1 MPAGGSSRPARPDG
15 EKQTKPNPETWN
27 MHLFISL
34 FSVAFFLLVFA
45 MLGYA
50 AYRKELGSATPPEA
64 DSFGGFLPGW
74 LKQHPIPIALGV
86 LSIFVLGAWA
96 SYVVLIV
103 CAVLWFKPAN
113 AKKVSFSKEKDLVRA
128 ADDAAAQWL
137 QGLGPNHAARV
148 PVIEAMFTERS
159 RTLDVCHYCTWQYA
173 GDDGRWK
180 DAYYWT
186 TVSRSLAAMD
196 NKEREFLRIAEL
208 LNSSADGGNADYRA
222 WRFALVWGQG
232 KGASGKSQWHL
243 GENHADAKTPRQAI
257 DMAVERCNLTVDNV
271 ITKMLSHIDELKRKA
286 DLPAGLKDLVQQAG
300 DQLVSGGSTWL
311 RPADVGNTVFAPSGD
326 YVLHIGSF
334 ADGTPLTYSGE
345 GSIVT
350 IAPPGS
356 GKTQCNVFPN
366 LLSWQGPAVVL
377 DVSGDIYENTSKWR
391 AEHVGPVFRFNPLEP
406 DQSHH
411 YNPLAFVRSE
421 PEFIWEDARLLAD
434 MMIVPSGAADPFW
447 ENEARTVLCAAIASV
462 CYQNPPDKRPMHA
475 VLDVMF
481 GGEAWD
487 NMLIEMR
494 TAVDVRVMIQTATA
508 LGEMPEKTRASV
520 LQTAR
525 SSLNAWTGERVARV
539 TDRSDWSPE
548 ALRSGANPTI
558 YIVVPPNAVDAY
570 LSLLRVF
577 IGQHIRMLT
586 GGKVPAR
593 GSAPILIM
601 LDELPRL
608 KEMPPVDE
616 ALNIGRK
623 YGLRLWMFAQSVG
636 QLRNAY
642 KNADG
647 MLGSCAVRIFMNPSG
662 ADGLAER
669 LSDEIGFVDALDGS
683 RKKLVEGAELAG
695 PNYRE
700 QQIVFGLATRPARV
714 SKDYAWRNADQT
726 ARMGSV

>member
-1 MPAGGSSRPARPDG
+1 M
-15 EKQTKPNPETWN
+15 EF
-27 MHLFISL
+27 FISL
-34 FSVAFFLLVFA
+34 VSITFFLAGVAVLGFFGHRKALAGADAASVPADFA
-45 MLGYA
+45 A
-50 AYRKELGSATPPEA
+50 
-64 DSFGGFLPGW
+64 FLPQWFKQHLVAVIVGVIVTFLTGGVGSFFVLAICAWLW
-74 LKQHPIPIALGV
+74 LKPK
-86 LSIFVLGAWA
+86 GAE
-96 SYVVLIV
+96 
-103 CAVLWFKPAN
+103 
-113 AKKVSFSKEKDLVRA
+113 KVTYSKEEDLKKK

-137 QGLGPNHAARV
+137 QSLGPTHAARV
-148 PVIEAMFTERS
+148 PVIDALFTERS
-159 RTLDVCHYCTWQYA
+159 QTLEVCHYCTWQYV
-173 GDDGRWK
+173 GDNDRWK

-208 LNSSADGGNADYRA
+208 LNSSADGKDPLYRG
-222 WRFALVWGQG
+222 WRFALVWSQG
-232 KGASGKSQWHL
+232 KGTSGASQWSL
-243 GENHADAKTPRQAI
+243 GTTNNEARTPRQAL
-257 DMAVERCNLTVDNV
+257 DYAVERLHFSVDNV
-271 ITKMLSHIDELKRKA
+271 ITKILSHLAELKGKP
-286 DLPAGLKDLVQQAG
+286 DLPAGIRELAQDASE
-300 DQLVSGGSTWL
+300 QLIGGGSTWL
-311 RPADVGNTVFAPSGD
+311 RPADIGKTVFAASGD
-326 YVLHIGSF
+326 FPLHIGSF

-345 GSIVT
+345 GSMVT

-366 LLSWQGPAVVL
+366 LLAWPGPAVVL

-391 AEHVGPVFRFNPLEP
+391 ADNVGPVFRFNPLEP

-411 YNPLAFVRSE
+411 YNPLAFVRSA
-421 PEFIWEDARLLAD
+421 PEYIWEDARLLAD

-447 ENEARTVLCAAIASV
+447 ENEARTVLCAAIANV

-487 NMLIEMR
+487 TMILELK
-494 TAVDVRVMIQTATA
+494 TAVDVRVMMQTATA
-508 LGEMPEKTRASV
+508 LGEMPEKTRSSV

-525 SSLNAWTGERVARV
+525 SSLNAWTGERVARI

-548 ALRSGANPTI
+548 DLRNGSNPTI
-558 YIVVPPNAVDAY
+558 YIVVPPNAVESY

-647 MLGSCAVRIFMNPSG
+647 MLGSCAVRIFMNPTG

-683 RKKLVEGAELAG
+683 RKKLVEASELAG

-700 QQIVFGLATRPARV
+700 QQIVLGLATRPAKV
-714 SKDYAWRNADQT
+714 SKDYAWRNEGLK

>member
-1 MPAGGSSRPARPDG
+1 
-15 EKQTKPNPETWN
+15 
-27 MHLFISL
+27 
-34 FSVAFFLLVFA
+34 
-45 MLGYA
+45 
-50 AYRKELGSATPPEA
+50 
-64 DSFGGFLPGW
+64 
-74 LKQHPIPIALGV
+74 
-86 LSIFVLGAWA
+86 
-96 SYVVLIV
+96 
-103 CAVLWFKPAN
+103 
-113 AKKVSFSKEKDLVRA
+113 
-128 ADDAAAQWL
+128 
-137 QGLGPNHAARV
+137 
-148 PVIEAMFTERS
+148 
-159 RTLDVCHYCTWQYA
+159 
-173 GDDGRWK
+173 
-180 DAYYWT
+180 
-186 TVSRSLAAMD
+186 MD

-208 LNSSADGGNADYRA
+208 LNSSADGKDPLYRG
-222 WRFALVWGQG
+222 WRFALVWSQG
-232 KGASGKSQWHL
+232 KGTSGASQWSL
-243 GENHADAKTPRQAI
+243 GTTNNEARTPRQAL
-257 DMAVERCNLTVDNV
+257 DYAVERLHFSVDNV
-271 ITKMLSHIDELKRKA
+271 ITKILSHLAELKGKP
-286 DLPAGLKDLVQQAG
+286 DLPAGIRELAQDASE
-300 DQLVSGGSTWL
+300 QLIGGGSTWL
-311 RPADVGNTVFAPSGD
+311 RPADIGKTVFAASGD
-326 YVLHIGSF
+326 FPLHIGSF

-345 GSIVT
+345 GSMVT

-366 LLSWQGPAVVL
+366 LLAWPGPAVVL

-391 AEHVGPVFRFNPLEP
+391 ADNVGPVFRFNPLEP

-411 YNPLAFVRSE
+411 YNPLAFVRSA
-421 PEFIWEDARLLAD
+421 PEYIWEDARLLAD

-447 ENEARTVLCAAIASV
+447 ENEARTVLCAAIANV

-487 NMLIEMR
+487 TMILELK
-494 TAVDVRVMIQTATA
+494 TAVDVRVMMQTATA
-508 LGEMPEKTRASV
+508 LGEMPEKTRSSV

-525 SSLNAWTGERVARV
+525 SSLNAWTGERVARI

-548 ALRSGANPTI
+548 DLRNGSNPTI
-558 YIVVPPNAVDAY
+558 YIVVPPNAVESY

-647 MLGSCAVRIFMNPSG
+647 MLGSCAVRIFMNPTG

-683 RKKLVEGAELAG
+683 RKKLVEASELAG

-700 QQIVFGLATRPARV
+700 QQIVLGLATRPAKV
-714 SKDYAWRNADQT
+714 SKDYAWRNEGLK

>member
-1 MPAGGSSRPARPDG
+1 MEFFFR
-15 EKQTKPNPETWN
+15 
-27 MHLFISL
+27 L
-34 FSVAFFLLVFA
+34 FSIGIFLAGFVAIGFFWHRKALAGAKSATVPTDFA
-45 MLGYA
+45 AFLPQWFRQHVVALIVGVIA
-50 AYRKELGSATPPEA
+50 TWVLDILGSA
-64 DSFGGFLPGW
+64 
-74 LKQHPIPIALGV
+74 I
-86 LSIFVLGAWA
+86 VLGICGW
-96 SYVVLIV
+96 
-103 CAVLWFKPAN
+103 LWFKPKGAE
-113 AKKVSFSKEKDLVRA
+113 KVTYSKEKDLMKK
-128 ADDAAAQWL
+128 ADDAATHWL
-137 QGLGPNHAARV
+137 QSLGPTHAARV
-148 PVIEAMFTERS
+148 PVIDALFTERS
-159 RTLDVCHYCTWQYA
+159 QTLEVCHYGTWQYV
-173 GDDGRWK
+173 GENDRWM

-196 NKEREFLRIAEL
+196 SKEREFLRIAEL
-208 LNSSADGGNADYRA
+208 LNSSADGKDPLYRG
-222 WRFALVWGQG
+222 WRFALVWSQG
-232 KGASGKSQWHL
+232 KGTSGASQWNL
-243 GENHADAKTPRQAI
+243 GNANDEAKTPRQAL
-257 DMAVERCNLTVDNV
+257 DHAVEQLRFSVDNV
-271 ITKMLSHIDELKRKA
+271 ISKILGHLAELKGKP
-286 DLPAGLKDLVQQAG
+286 DLPAGIRELVQDAS
-300 DQLVSGGSTWL
+300 DQLIGGGSTWL
-311 RPADVGNTVFAPSGD
+311 RPADIGKTVFAASGD
-326 YVLHIGSF
+326 FPLHIGSF
-334 ADGTPLTYSGE
+334 ADGTALTYSGE
-345 GSIVT
+345 GSMVT

-366 LLSWQGPAVVL
+366 LLAWPGPAVVL

-391 AEHVGPVFRFNPLEP
+391 AENVGPVFRFNPLEP

-411 YNPLAFVRSE
+411 YNPLAFVRSA

-447 ENEARTVLCAAIASV
+447 ENEARTVLCAAIANV
-462 CYQNPPDKRPMHA
+462 CYQNPPEKRPMHA

-487 NMLIEMR
+487 TMILELKI
-494 TAVDVRVMIQTATA
+494 AVDVRVMMQTATA
-508 LGEMPEKTRASV
+508 LGEMPEKTRSSV

-525 SSLNAWTGERVARV
+525 SSLNAWTGERVARI

-548 ALRSGANPTI
+548 DLRNGSNPTI
-558 YIVVPPNAVDAY
+558 YIVVPPNAVESY

-593 GSAPILIM
+593 GAAPILIM

-647 MLGSCAVRIFMNPSG
+647 MLGSCAVRIFMNPTG

-683 RKKLVEGAELAG
+683 RKKLVEASELAG

-700 QQIVFGLATRPARV
+700 QQIVLGLATRPAKV
-714 SKDYAWRNADQT
+714 SKDYAWRNEGLK

>member
-1 MPAGGSSRPARPDG
+1 M
-15 EKQTKPNPETWN
+15 
-27 MHLFISL
+27 
-34 FSVAFFLLVFA
+34 
-45 MLGYA
+45 
-50 AYRKELGSATPPEA
+50 
-64 DSFGGFLPGW
+64 
-74 LKQHPIPIALGV
+74 
-86 LSIFVLGAWA
+86 
-96 SYVVLIV
+96 
-103 CAVLWFKPAN
+103 
-113 AKKVSFSKEKDLVRA
+113 
-128 ADDAAAQWL
+128 
-137 QGLGPNHAARV
+137 
-148 PVIEAMFTERS
+148 PVIEALFAERS
-159 RTLDVCHYCTWQYA
+159 QTLDVCHYCTWQYV
-173 GDDGRWK
+173 GDSNRWK

-196 NKEREFLRIAEL
+196 TKEREFLRIAEL
-208 LNSSADGGNADYRA
+208 LNSSADGKNPLYRG
-222 WRFALVWGQG
+222 WRFALVWSQG
-232 KGASGKSQWHL
+232 KGSSGASQWNL
-243 GENHADAKTPRQAI
+243 GSNSGDAKTPRQAL
-257 DMAVERCNLTVDNV
+257 DLAVERLNFSVDNV
-271 ITKMLSHIDELKRKA
+271 VTKILSHLAELKDKA
-286 DLPAGLKDLVQQAG
+286 DLPAGIRELVQDASE
-300 DQLVSGGSTWL
+300 QLVGGGSTWL
-311 RPADVGNTVFAPSGD
+311 RPADLGKTVFADTGD
-326 YVLHIGSF
+326 HPLYIGSF

-345 GSIVT
+345 GSMVT

-366 LLSWQGPAVVL
+366 LLTWPGPAVVL

-391 AEHVGPVFRFNPLEP
+391 AETIGPVFRFNPLEP

-411 YNPLAFVRSE
+411 YNPLTFVRSE
-421 PEFIWEDARLLAD
+421 PAFIWEDARLLAD

-447 ENEARTVLCAAIASV
+447 ENEARTVLCAAIANV
-462 CYQNPPDKRPMHA
+462 CYQHPADKRPMHA

-481 GGEAWD
+481 GGEAWN
-487 NMLIEMR
+487 NMILELK
-494 TAVDVRVMIQTATA
+494 TAVDVRVMMQTATA
-508 LGEMPEKTRASV
+508 LDEMPEKTRSSV

-525 SSLNAWTGERVARV
+525 SSLNAWTGERVARI
-539 TDRSDWSPE
+539 TDRSDWSPDD
-548 ALRSGANPTI
+548 LRSGSRPTI
-558 YIVVPPNAVDAY
+558 YIVVPPNAVESY

-608 KEMPPVDE
+608 KDMPPVDE

-647 MLGSCAVRIFMNPSG
+647 MLGSCAVRIFMNPTG

-683 RKKLVEGAELAG
+683 RKKLVEASELAG

-700 QQIVFGLATRPARV
+700 QQIVLGLATRPAKV
-714 SKDYAWRNADQT
+714 GKDYAWRNDGLK